1 MMLLLKRLTMLA
13 MIVVATLGAAEP
25 ALAGLGQ
32 PSPWQLGLQQSATP
46 VMDNIIWFHDFLL
59 YIITGIAAFV
69 LALLIVVMLR
79 FNARANPIPSR
90 TTHNTLIEIA
100 WTIIP
105 IMILMFIAVPSF
117 KLLFLQLNVPP
128 ADLTVKATGKQWYWS
143 YSYPDNG
150 DFEFDSLMLK
160 EGERKEGQPRLLAVD
175 NEMVV
180 PVNKTVRV
188 ITTGADVIH
197 SFAVP
202 SFGIKIDAIPGRI
215 NETWFTATREGIY
228 YGQCSE
234 LCGKDHAF
242 MPIAVH
248 VVSEQAFS
256 AWVEDAKKK
265 FARDEAPPSR
275 AVAAAQLLSRWGRPN
290 ANAASRATI
299 RRTLSHGDDGDS
311 SRRGPARPS
320 SRLAALPLFDQPQG
334 HRHDVSRVC
343 VGRRIGGR
351 DSLHRPPARADAS
364 WAAVLPRRPHVQ
376 RLHHRAWP
384 DHDLLHGHAG
394 DDRRVREL
402 DDTADDRGAR
412 HGVSAHEQHLVLA
425 AAGILLA
432 ADHLPVR

>member
-1 MMLLLKRLTMLA
+1 MLLLKRLTMLA

-90 TTHNTLIEIA
+90 TTHN
-100 WTIIP
+100 
-105 IMILMFIAVPSF
+105 
-117 KLLFLQLNVPP
+117 VPP

-202 SFGIKIDAIPGRI
+202 SFGIKIDAIPGRL

-275 AVAAAQLLSRWGRPN
+275 AVAAAQLPSR
-290 ANAASRATI
+290 
-299 RRTLSHGDDGDS
+299 
-311 SRRGPARPS
+311 
-320 SRLAALPLFDQPQG
+320 
-334 HRHDVSRVC
+334 
-343 VGRRIGGR
+343 
-351 DSLHRPPARADAS
+351 
-364 WAAVLPRRPHVQ
+364 
-376 RLHHRAWP
+376 
-384 DHDLLHGHAG
+384 
-394 DDRRVREL
+394 
-402 DDTADDRGAR
+402 
-412 HGVSAHEQHLVLA
+412 
-425 AAGILLA
+425 
-432 ADHLPVR
+432 